1 MDVAIVTGADSRFG
15 DSVIRTLLKM
25 GFRVHA
31 LGQSPDGSAY
41 DERYVI
47 CHSYG
52 PGKLAELKECL
63 DGILEDEG
71 RLDLLV
77 GIGGP
82 EITTGW
88 EESPPEALVRRLH
101 GCLTEP
107 LLAANIC
114 LPALRASK
122 GFVIHG
128 HRRPVSAELEVSP
141 GYFEDSLRRAY
152 DDLFVR
158 NAAAGLRSARILYAF
173 PDTESEGSAIHQ
185 DLADSVSRAF
195 EIVLRQK
202 ETCVVRE
209 MHISPRG
216 LVPASKF
223 PNLVPG
229 VDPYQNTV
237 LPPGDGDEKDPILIP
252 TEKPRHYVQIAEL
265 KDVTNGEEDPE
276 TDAAW
281 EPETESTKS
290 GGSKSKRPPR
300 KRSSRKR
307 QKPNPDRP
315 ENEGSR
321 SESSGEAGNPA
332 PAGTEGEGK
341 PPTDQP
347 APEASEKGDNPP
359 AKRKPRP
366 RKRPKKRTAPPKKAK
381 MEENEPSSDSP
392 EKADPPKEDSTD

>member
-31 LGQSPDGSAY
+31 LGQNPDRSAY
-41 DERYVI
+41 DDRYVV

-63 DGILEDEG
+63 DGILEEEG

-88 EESPPEALVRRLH
+88 EEGSPEALVRRLH

-114 LPALRASK
+114 IPALRASK

-128 HRRPVSAELEVSP
+128 HRRPVTAELEVSP
-141 GYFEDSLRRAY
+141 GYFEDSLRKAY
-152 DDLFVR
+152 DDLFIR

-173 PDTESEGSAIHQ
+173 PESETEGSAIHQ
-185 DLADSVSRAF
+185 DVADSVSRAF
-195 EIVLRQK
+195 EIILRQK

-237 LPPGDGDEKDPILIP
+237 LPQKEGEENEPILIP

-281 EPETESTKS
+281 EPDTEQKPS
-290 GGSKSKRPPR
+290 GGSQRKRPPR
-300 KRSSRKR
+300 KRSSRNRK
-307 QKPNPDRP
+307 KSNS
-315 ENEGSR
+315 NR
-321 SESSGEAGNPA
+321 SDDDSSENPA
-332 PAGTEGEGK
+332 SGQTEGPEAEK
-341 PPTDQP
+341 PKGDSPDQTSP
-347 APEASEKGDNPP
+347 SDASEKDGNQS
-359 AKRKPRP
+359 ARKKSRP
-366 RKRPKKRTAPPKKAK
+366 RKRPKKRPSRSKKS
-381 MEENEPSSDSP
+381 ENENDKSSESK
-392 EKADPPKEDSTD
+392 ESETPKEDSTEG